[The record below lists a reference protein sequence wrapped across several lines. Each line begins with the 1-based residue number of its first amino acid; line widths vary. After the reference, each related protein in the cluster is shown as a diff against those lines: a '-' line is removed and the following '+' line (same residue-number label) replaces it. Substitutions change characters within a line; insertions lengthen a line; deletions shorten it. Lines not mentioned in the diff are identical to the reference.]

1 MNFFSFIFIN
11 IFFVNKNRYGGIIM
25 ANNSEQNAPFLPE
38 GSKREKGR
46 DAQRLNILVAKAVAN
61 AVKSTLGPK
70 GMDKMLVDEL
80 GDVTI
85 SNDGAT
91 ILKEMAIEHP
101 VGKMLVEL
109 AKTQDTEIGDG
120 TTTAVVLAG
129 ELVGKAEALLDEN
142 IHPSIII
149 KGYKLAAEKAL
160 DYFKD
165 ISLPL
170 TIKDK
175 ELLLDIA
182 RTSMTGKAYDFN
194 AQLANIV
201 VDAVLKAYSINKEL
215 DREDIKLEK
224 KLGAS
229 ILDTQLINGIVLD
242 KEIIHSEM
250 PKLVKDAKIAILS
263 SALEIKEPETDAKIQ
278 ISSPEQLMSF
288 VDQEEALL
296 KKMVD
301 AIKATGANVVL
312 CQKGIDDL
320 AAHYL
325 AKAKILAVRRL
336 KESDISLL
344 AKATSAKIVN
354 RIKDISKDDLGSAKQ
369 VYEKKVAGD
378 SMLFIEGTKE
388 PGAVTILLR
397 GGSEQSLAEIERTIN
412 DAVCAVISSL
422 KIGRYVAA
430 GGSSEV
436 EVALKLRDFARTI
449 GGREQLAI
457 ETFADV
463 LDVIPKTL
471 AESAGLDAIDTIVT
485 LRSKH
490 QSPENKFVGIDVI
503 NSKITDMKKLNVIEP
518 LNIKTQAIVSSIE
531 VVEMILRIDDII
543 AASSKNKGYGGMPPG
558 GMPPM
563 DM

>member
-1 MNFFSFIFIN
+1 
-11 IFFVNKNRYGGIIM
+11 M

-129 ELVGKAEALLDEN
+129 ELVGKAEVLLDEN

-344 AKATSAKIVN
+344 AKATGAKIVN

>member
-1 MNFFSFIFIN
+1 
-11 IFFVNKNRYGGIIM
+11 
-25 ANNSEQNAPFLPE
+25 
-38 GSKREKGR
+38 
-46 DAQRLNILVAKAVAN
+46 
-61 AVKSTLGPK
+61 
-70 GMDKMLVDEL
+70 
-80 GDVTI
+80 
-85 SNDGAT
+85 
-91 ILKEMAIEHP
+91 
-101 VGKMLVEL
+101 
-109 AKTQDTEIGDG
+109 
-120 TTTAVVLAG
+120 
-129 ELVGKAEALLDEN
+129 
-142 IHPSIII
+142 
-149 KGYKLAAEKAL
+149 
-160 DYFKD
+160 
-165 ISLPL
+165 
-170 TIKDK
+170 
-175 ELLLDIA
+175 
-182 RTSMTGKAYDFN
+182 
-194 AQLANIV
+194 
-201 VDAVLKAYSINKEL
+201 
-215 DREDIKLEK
+215 
-224 KLGAS
+224 
-229 ILDTQLINGIVLD
+229 
-242 KEIIHSEM
+242 
-250 PKLVKDAKIAILS
+250 
-263 SALEIKEPETDAKIQ
+263 
-278 ISSPEQLMSF
+278 
-288 VDQEEALL
+288 
-296 KKMVD
+296 
-301 AIKATGANVVL
+301 
-312 CQKGIDDL
+312 
-320 AAHYL
+320 
-325 AKAKILAVRRL
+325 
-336 KESDISLL
+336 
-344 AKATSAKIVN
+344 
-354 RIKDISKDDLGSAKQ
+354 
-369 VYEKKVAGD
+369 
-378 SMLFIEGTKE
+378 MLFIEGTKE

>member
-1 MNFFSFIFIN
+1 
-11 IFFVNKNRYGGIIM
+11 M

-344 AKATSAKIVN
+344 AKATGAKIVN

>member
-1 MNFFSFIFIN
+1 
-11 IFFVNKNRYGGIIM
+11 M

-129 ELVGKAEALLDEN
+129 ELVGKAEVLLDEN

-344 AKATSAKIVN
+344 AKATGAKIVN

-369 VYEKKVAGD
+369 VYEKKIAGD

>member
-1 MNFFSFIFIN
+1 
-11 IFFVNKNRYGGIIM
+11 
-25 ANNSEQNAPFLPE
+25 
-38 GSKREKGR
+38 
-46 DAQRLNILVAKAVAN
+46 
-61 AVKSTLGPK
+61 
-70 GMDKMLVDEL
+70 
-80 GDVTI
+80 
-85 SNDGAT
+85 
-91 ILKEMAIEHP
+91 P

-344 AKATSAKIVN
+344 AKATGAKIVN

>member
-344 AKATSAKIVN
+344 AKATGAKIVN